1 MALPAILLGAKLA
14 DLLVQSPTKCESAI
28 NLRTEKAL
36 GLVVPPTLLAS
47 ADEVIQIRVLFA
59 AAHESVVGT
68 FRTCRDGCLESV
80 IRSKADIRQVL
91 LTYSYYKVGETLG
104 PCANNNVILS
114 CVIGLARSSR
124 ECPGGDVAYR

>member
-1 MALPAILLGAKLA
+1 MSYCGLARYPFRREAL

-68 FRTCRDGCLESV
+68 FRTCHALWR
-80 IRSKADIRQVL
+80 RSAIE
-91 LTYSYYKVGETLG
+91 G
-104 PCANNNVILS
+104 
-114 CVIGLARSSR
+114 
-124 ECPGGDVAYR
+124 

>member
-1 MALPAILLGAKLA
+1 MRHRLVNELLWPCPLILLGAKPA

-68 FRTCRDGCLESV
+68 KRTSGDVCSSV
-80 IRSKADIRQVL
+80 AIGGKADV
-91 LTYSYYKVGETLG
+91 
-104 PCANNNVILS
+104 
-114 CVIGLARSSR
+114 ARTTHFGS
-124 ECPGGDVAYR
+124 D

>member
-1 MALPAILLGAKLA
+1 MALPAILLGAKPA

-68 FRTCRDGCLESV
+68 FETCRAALKLSV
-80 IRSKADIRQVL
+80 HRGRP
-91 LTYSYYKVGETLG
+91 E
-104 PCANNNVILS
+104 
-114 CVIGLARSSR
+114 VIGARPKR
-124 ECPGGDVAYR
+124 RF

>member
-1 MALPAILLGAKLA
+1 MSYCGLARYPFRREAL

-68 FRTCRDGCLESV
+68 FETCRDVRYSV
-80 IRSKADIRQVL
+80 AIRGKADITR
-91 LTYSYYKVGETLG
+91 T
-104 PCANNNVILS
+104 
-114 CVIGLARSSR
+114 SSNR
-124 ECPGGDVAYR
+124 RV

>member
-1 MALPAILLGAKLA
+1 MALPAILLGAKPA

-59 AAHESVVGT
+59 AVHESVVGT
-68 FRTCRDGCLESV
+68 FRTWRDVRPESV
-80 IRSKADIRQVL
+80 MRTKPDVRQRL
-91 LTYSYYKVGETLG
+91 
-104 PCANNNVILS
+104 
-114 CVIGLARSSR
+114 
-124 ECPGGDVAYR
+124 

>member
-1 MALPAILLGAKLA
+1 MSYCGLARYPSRREAA

-68 FRTCRDGCLESV
+68 KRTSGDVCSSV
-80 IRSKADIRQVL
+80 AIGGIADIDQAAPTERDL
-91 LTYSYYKVGETLG
+91 
-104 PCANNNVILS
+104 
-114 CVIGLARSSR
+114 
-124 ECPGGDVAYR
+124 

>member
-1 MALPAILLGAKLA
+1 MALPAILLGAKPA

-68 FRTCRDGCLESV
+68 FETCRDV
-80 IRSKADIRQVL
+80 
-91 LTYSYYKVGETLG
+91 
-104 PCANNNVILS
+104 
-114 CVIGLARSSR
+114 RSS
-124 ECPGGDVAYR
+124 VAIGEIADMARTARFGRD

>member
-1 MALPAILLGAKLA
+1 MRHRLVNELLWPCPLILLGAKPA

-59 AAHESVVGT
+59 AAHESVN
-68 FRTCRDGCLESV
+68 RL
-80 IRSKADIRQVL
+80 KADMINAEKFQKWFEL
-91 LTYSYYKVGETLG
+91 PK
-104 PCANNNVILS
+104 AD
-114 CVIGLARSSR
+114 LAALAAKAK
-124 ECPGGDVAYR
+124 GK

>member
-1 MALPAILLGAKLA
+1 MRHRLVNELLWPCPLILLGAKPA

-68 FRTCRDGCLESV
+68 KRT
-80 IRSKADIRQVL
+80 SKDYRRMSAVVGRADIEPSRLEV
-91 LTYSYYKVGETLG
+91 
-104 PCANNNVILS
+104 
-114 CVIGLARSSR
+114 CV
-124 ECPGGDVAYR
+124 

>member
-1 MALPAILLGAKLA
+1 MALPAILLGAKPA

-68 FRTCRDGCLESV
+68 FETCQPAVTMSASEVRPEAVGRCQKRRD
-80 IRSKADIRQVL
+80 
-91 LTYSYYKVGETLG
+91 
-104 PCANNNVILS
+104 
-114 CVIGLARSSR
+114 
-124 ECPGGDVAYR
+124 

>member
-1 MALPAILLGAKLA
+1 MALPAILFGAKPA

-68 FRTCRDGCLESV
+68 FRTRIDVRLESV
-80 IRSKADIRQVL
+80 MRFKVDIGGRKATDQFKEEISV
-91 LTYSYYKVGETLG
+91 
-104 PCANNNVILS
+104 PH
-114 CVIGLARSSR
+114 
-124 ECPGGDVAYR
+124 

>member
-1 MALPAILLGAKLA
+1 MALPAILLGAKPS

-28 NLRTEKAL
+28 NLKTEKAL

-68 FRTCRDGCLESV
+68 SD
-80 IRSKADIRQVL
+80 L
-91 LTYSYYKVGETLG
+91 LTGR
-104 PCANNNVILS
+104 NNCPLS
-114 CVIGLARSSR
+114 RR
-124 ECPGGDVAYR
+124 

>member
-1 MALPAILLGAKLA
+1 MRHRLVNELLWPCPLILLGAKPA

-36 GLVVPPTLLAS
+36 GLVVPPTLLTS

-68 FRTCRDGCLESV
+68 SLHFVALRNLVAIGG
-80 IRSKADIRQVL
+80 IADIDQAAPTERDL
-91 LTYSYYKVGETLG
+91 
-104 PCANNNVILS
+104 
-114 CVIGLARSSR
+114 
-124 ECPGGDVAYR
+124 